1 MYPRDSQ
8 QQMPQKYG
16 LPGAETVLFI
26 SLEAE
31 TPYFVRVSAIF
42 CLMVDC
48 RLCRLIPEDR

>member
-48 RLCRLIPEDR
+48 RLCRLISEDR